1 MGEQPVVGEK
11 LFVRKATGLVRE
23 IGLLTSILI
32 TLSFTIG
39 LGWQK
44 RVFQFSGPAIVPSNQ
59 YFAGI
64 NPMVMAFLLVGVV
77 VLFSIY
83 AFGAMT
89 AAMPRS
95 GGGYVTISRVLH
107 PYLGYMGAWMEF
119 LATAISFGLIAV
131 AVMEVVVFLFPSLIG
146 LNNSFWTTGNPAVAE
161 GALIGIGL
169 IVVAF
174 FTGIAMLGVGLT
186 GKLLQVLFW
195 IPAVLTVGV
204 YALLISSS
212 PAAVSAGLTN
222 LFHLSNPS
230 DLTNYALSHGMGS
243 YSGGYWGAVG
253 VAILGAYWAYEGYA
267 ASTFV
272 AGEVKEAN
280 KNLPRSLFIA
290 ALVII
295 GVYTTASALLYR
307 SASSVGQVTT
317 SGGNTFSFFDAWA
330 YLSYG
335 SHTLGAANTAL
346 GSSLPSAWLPFNA
359 AAIASGIGAGWFV
372 PLLVIFAL
380 FWVMNDIPPFI
391 LTASRIIF
399 AMSFDRILP
408 SRLSNINERFHSPV
422 WAVAFTGIIAIV
434 GVVGEAEGDYG
445 QIANF
450 SPALSSIVANGVPT
464 TDLEDMIFFSLFAL
478 TAIILPF
485 KRKDIYERSPFKPSI
500 GGFPLL
506 ALIGLVAFLGNLYL
520 IWVELNAG
528 YSLSALGT
536 ALFSADAFNSGVSS
550 PFWSTVGIAI
560 VLTIFYFAYRNYNK
574 KSGVNYHT
582 IYTEIPPE

>member
-212 PAAVSAGLTN
+212 PAAVSAGLSN

-478 TAIILPF
+478 TAVILPF